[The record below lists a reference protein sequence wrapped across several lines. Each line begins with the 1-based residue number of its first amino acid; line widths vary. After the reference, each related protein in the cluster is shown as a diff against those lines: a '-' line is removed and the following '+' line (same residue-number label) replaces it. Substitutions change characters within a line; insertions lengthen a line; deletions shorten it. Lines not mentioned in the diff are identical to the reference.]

1 MTTTPPP
8 RNVRFF
14 QQLLQPSAE
23 KIEWF
28 ISQGGGTK
36 KWKKHFTT
44 RGELDRFKATLIRAK
59 IAINDVAEEQTYRW
73 LLKALSAR
81 DFYHRFRLGGKLAV
95 PSKELRELNAAL
107 GKWLRSPNCSPEK
120 MLLHFMFNERGVPL
134 KKPKSKTFVEP
145 IAEQLFNA
153 STELIDQLEATNKK
167 TRFMSAAT
175 KLQLDLY
182 YLYVEITGK
191 DGLSDGGPAHRFVK
205 TFAAE
210 IDESVDVPE
219 KGWADL
225 IRKAR
230 NRKSAGS

>member
-14 QQLLQPSAE
+14 QQLLRPSAE

-28 ISQGGGTK
+28 ISQGGTK

-59 IAINDVAEEQTYRW
+59 IPINDVAEEQTNLW
-73 LLKALSAR
+73 LVKALLAR
-81 DFYHRFRLGGKLAV
+81 DFYNRFRLGGKLAA

-107 GKWLRSPNCSPEK
+107 GKWLRSPNCSLEK
-120 MLLHFMFNERGVPL
+120 MLLHFMFKERGVPL
-134 KKPKSKTFVEP
+134 KKPKSKTFVKP

-153 STELIDQLEATNKK
+153 STELIDQLEATKKK

-175 KLQLDLY
+175 ILQLDPY

-210 IDESVDVPE
+210 IDESVEVSK

-230 NRKSAGS
+230 NRRESGGS